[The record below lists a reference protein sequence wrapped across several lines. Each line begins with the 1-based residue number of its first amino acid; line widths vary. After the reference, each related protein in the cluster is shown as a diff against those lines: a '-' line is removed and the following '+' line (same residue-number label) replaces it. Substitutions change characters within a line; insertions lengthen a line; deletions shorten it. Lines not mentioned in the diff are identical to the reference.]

1 MPKRRRNYKAEYRRR
16 IQRGQAKGLSKAQ
29 SRGHRKANEPK
40 RTLARNERSLKDMK
54 LHLGLRLLNRGNSL
68 SQAAKEAQ
76 LSTERLRSY
85 VLEHNLVE
93 KRGKRW
99 IVKRD
104 IRRRLLIYSDGNEHV
119 IVVNKFRTASR
130 VGEYMASVRWF
141 VQTNDLHHLEPF
153 TGKSVNDMLGKR
165 FPFETRPNVLHRL
178 ANTGGDT
185 FEQVYRIVV

>member
-1 MPKRRRNYKAEYRRR
+1 MPRRQRNYKAEYRRR
-16 IQRGQAKGLSKAQ
+16 IQRGLANGLSKAQ
-29 SRGHRKANEPK
+29 SRGHRKANESK
-40 RTLARNERSLKDMK
+40 TRRSRRERSLKDMK
-54 LHLGLRLLNRGNSL
+54 LQLGLRLLNRGNSL

-85 VLEHNLVE
+85 VLENDLVE

-99 IVKRD
+99 TVKKN
-104 IRRRLLIYSDGNEHV
+104 IPRRLLIYSNGNEHII
-119 IVVNKFRTASR
+119 IVDKFRTASR

-153 TGKSVNDMLGKR
+153 AGKFVKDITGKR